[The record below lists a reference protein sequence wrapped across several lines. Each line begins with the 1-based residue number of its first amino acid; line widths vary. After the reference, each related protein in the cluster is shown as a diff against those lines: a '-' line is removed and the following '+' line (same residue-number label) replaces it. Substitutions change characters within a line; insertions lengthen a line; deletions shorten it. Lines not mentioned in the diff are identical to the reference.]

1 MFVRIFSIPDPGSA
15 SKSLSILT
23 QKIVSKLSKI
33 WSGYL
38 FSHWL
43 VVNTLFINQSVRAS
57 ELSGLLQAFWP
68 AELIVRFASSIL
80 TCWTDCQVCFKHSD
94 LLKRAREASIAVQSS
109 HFQSSSTTRTADKT
123 TPAEKEQMHLVETTT
138 IDEPTLDE
146 PTLEPTLNEPTLD
159 EPDLHHGSKM
169 DKAEEFTILP
179 GTDGGIF
186 WLGYF
191 SVFTVPCAFV
201 QLWIKNS

>member
-1 MFVRIFSIPDPGSA
+1 
-15 SKSLSILT
+15 
-23 QKIVSKLSKI
+23 
-33 WSGYL
+33 
-38 FSHWL
+38 
-43 VVNTLFINQSVRAS
+43 
-57 ELSGLLQAFWP
+57 
-68 AELIVRFASSIL
+68 
-80 TCWTDCQVCFKHSD
+80 
-94 LLKRAREASIAVQSS
+94 VQSS

-186 WLGYF
+186 
-191 SVFTVPCAFV
+191 
-201 QLWIKNS
+201 